1 MYCNKCGEKGHVF
14 KECSNPIISCGIILL
29 NTLKL
34 PSDPNQVK
42 VLMVQRK
49 HSMAFTEF
57 TRGKYDLD
65 NLDYIKKLISNM
77 TFEEQNMVK
86 ELDFP
91 RLWTNHWGIG
101 RDHHSREFEISME
114 KFNKLNKTDLFPEN
128 LEGFEESEWGFPKGR
143 RQHRESDLNC
153 AMREFAEETNIPR
166 NLFTICKN
174 LKLEETFYGTNNI
187 EYKHSYFIG
196 LINEEIIINKKFT
209 QEQQREICSMDWKTI
224 DDCSNITRP
233 HYIKRKDLLKS
244 LKTII
249 KTFHT

>member
-1 MYCNKCGEKGHVF
+1 MYCNNCGEKGHVF

-29 NTLKL
+29 NIKKL
-34 PSDPNQVK
+34 PSNPNQTK

-57 TRGKYDLD
+57 TRGKYELD
-65 NLDYIKKLISNM
+65 NLDYIKKLLSNM
-77 TFEEQNMVK
+77 TFEEQQMIKN
-86 ELDFP
+86 LDFP
-91 RLWTNHWGIG
+91 KIWTNHWGIG
-101 RDHHSREFEISME
+101 RDHHSREYEISSE
-114 KFNKLNKTDLFPEN
+114 KFQKIDRNILFDEN
-128 LEGFEESEWGFPKGR
+128 TKGFEESEWGFPKGR
-143 RQHRESDLNC
+143 RQHRETDLNC

-166 NLFTICKN
+166 NSYTICKN

-187 EYKHSYFIG
+187 EYKHIYFIS
-196 LINEEIIINKKFT
+196 LINQDIPIDLNFT

-233 HYIKRKDLLKS
+233 HYIKRKELLET